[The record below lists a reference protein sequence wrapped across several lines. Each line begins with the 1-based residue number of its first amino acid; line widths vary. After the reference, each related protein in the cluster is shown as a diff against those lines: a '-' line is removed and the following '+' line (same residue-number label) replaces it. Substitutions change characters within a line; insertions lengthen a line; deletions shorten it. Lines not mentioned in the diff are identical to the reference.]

1 MMGVERRISTVD
13 GKNYVEIPKFWDEI
27 WDNPQGKEMTKG
39 AGKMGFLGICAE
51 LDEEYACEIWIPI
64 KKM

>member
-1 MMGVERRISTVD
+1 VD

-39 AGKMGFLGICAE
+39 AGKMGFLGIWAE